1 MTTKE
6 REELI
11 EYAIEKLT
19 KLQIKTDFEDKERR
33 KTRYVKKSQVYKD
46 LIRLLKEVRRW

>member
-1 MTTKE
+1 MTAKE

-19 KLQIKTDFEDKERR
+19 KLQIKTDFEDKARG
-33 KTRYVKKSQVYKD
+33 KLRYVKKSQVYKD
-46 LIRLLKEVRRW
+46 LIRLLKEIKRW

>member
-19 KLQIKTDFEDKERR
+19 KLQIKTDFEDKARG
-33 KTRYVKKSQVYKD
+33 KSRYVKKSQVYKD
-46 LIRLLKEVRRW
+46 LIRLLKEIKRW

>member
-1 MTTKE
+1 MTAKE

-11 EYAIEKLT
+11 EYTIEKLT
-19 KLQIKTDFEDKERR
+19 KLQIKTDFEDKERG